1 MTPTDNV
8 VTFFTGIR
16 QSGVTTSLIERLVN
30 VAPTASKKILLTTPA
45 TDMKKELF
53 NRLPNEL
60 IKTEQIEIVKIKDV
74 EALLKYLETEKYSAV
89 FADDGLT
96 AHSAL
101 DWTLI
106 AAAYNDIAFC
116 VGVSHD
122 VMPIYSAMRRSP
134 KAQLLGRL
142 KSLKVTEKSPRG
154 ANVTTLTLDDSPYQP
169 IQFDEEFKA
178 LVKNLALTSG
188 FKLKDQGNG
197 VMDLNPYVYDFA
209 CKLSS
214 YIPEEFG
221 YDKFKRQL
229 ETDPAYLWSW
239 QCNLAMTINDAV
251 NGNIKHRHANVAA
264 AQFLNRAFDLD
275 VTALSEWKD
284 FEKQW
289 MSDGIPTAYLLS
301 RDRKLNLLLDNG
313 MIREGVVVIPEFYE
327 LVVKMMECSMNEFE
341 LTPDALGR
349 MVAQWFVLHQ
359 SKPYYR

>member
-1 MTPTDNV
+1 MPLTPNT
-8 VTFFTGIR
+8 VTFIAGTR

-30 VAPTASKKILLTTPA
+30 VAPTVSKKILLTTPA
-45 TDMKKELF
+45 SDMKKELF
-53 NRLPNEL
+53 NRLSNDL
-60 IKTEQIEIVKIKDV
+60 SKTDQIAIVRIMDD
-74 EALLKYLETEKYSAV
+74 EALLKHLETEEYSAV
-89 FADDGLT
+89 FADDGLI

-101 DWTLI
+101 NWTVI
-106 AAAYNDIAFC
+106 AAAYNDISFY

-122 VMPIYSAMRRSP
+122 VMPIYNAVRRPP
-134 KAQLLGRL
+134 KAQLLSRL
-142 KSLKVTEKSPRG
+142 KPLNVAEKPPRG
-154 ANVTTLTLDDSPYQP
+154 ANAATLTLDGSPYQP

-178 LVKNLALTSG
+178 LVKDLAMNAG

-214 YIPEEFG
+214 YIPEESG

-264 AQFLNRAFDLD
+264 AQFLYRTFDLD
-275 VTALSEWKD
+275 VTTLLAWKG
-284 FEKQW
+284 FEDTW
-289 MSDGIPTAYLLS
+289 LTEGTPTAFLLS
-301 RDRKLNLLLDNG
+301 KDYKLNPLLDNG
-313 MIREGVVVIPEFYE
+313 MIREGVVVIPEFYD
-327 LVVKMMECSMNEFE
+327 LVVKMMDCSLNEFE
-341 LTPDALGR
+341 LTPEALGR
-349 MVAQWFVLHQ
+349 VVAQWSMLHQ